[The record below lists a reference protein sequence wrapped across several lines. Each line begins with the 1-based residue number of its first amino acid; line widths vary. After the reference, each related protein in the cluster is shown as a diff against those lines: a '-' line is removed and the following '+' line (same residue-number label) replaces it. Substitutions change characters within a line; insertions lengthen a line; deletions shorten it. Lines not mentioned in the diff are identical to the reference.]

1 MVRSIILTL
10 AAVAACVGF
19 FIFVEWYISSEFGT
33 VYEAVDALY
42 DKVEDGKAT
51 SEDAN
56 AVRSLWADK
65 RSKLHND
72 IAYVDYRL
80 NEAYSYVYTGNYPLA
95 LANLEIVRR
104 MTETLPDNY
113 KLKLENIF

>member
-1 MVRSIILTL
+1 M
-10 AAVAACVGF
+10 
-19 FIFVEWYISSEFGT
+19 
-33 VYEAVDALY
+33 
-42 DKVEDGKAT
+42 
-51 SEDAN
+51 
-56 AVRSLWADK
+56 RSLWADK
-65 RSKLHND
+65 RSKLHIFIPHND